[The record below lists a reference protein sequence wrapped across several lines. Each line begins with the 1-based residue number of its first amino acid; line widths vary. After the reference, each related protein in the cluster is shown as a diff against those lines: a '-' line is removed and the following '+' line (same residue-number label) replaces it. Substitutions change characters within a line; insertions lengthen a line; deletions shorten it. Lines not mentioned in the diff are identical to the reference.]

1 MHNIRITESS
11 LTLFPC
17 TVAPLRWRLH
27 WLHCIR
33 RLPLTAPSSRLLQ
46 GNHRMTINHFPAT
59 KTEWPHLVLSVSLLL
74 ALWALFLNF
83 FFVFFCTVAFL
94 GRVKGRNEASGLY
107 GTISS
112 SSSSASSA
120 CDHLIYT
127 SAIVDHCMEEVWVRV
142 SIGMQIR

>member
-74 ALWALFLNF
+74 ALWALFFNF
-83 FFVFFCTVAFL
+83 FFCIFLHCRIPWPCKRKKLSERFIWHYIIIIFIGVVGVWSSDIYFC
-94 GRVKGRNEASGLY
+94 NCWPLY
-107 GTISS
+107 GGGLGSGFDWN
-112 SSSSASSA
+112 A
-120 CDHLIYT
+120 D
-127 SAIVDHCMEEVWVRV
+127 
-142 SIGMQIR
+142 